1 MSNPLSRI
9 LGNRRLLL
17 ASASPRRRQLLSAIW
32 PDVEIVTL
40 HNVNENY
47 PVNLPPER
55 VASFLSRKKAESYLS
70 ELQPDDI
77 LITADTVVVNRNM
90 VVGKPS
96 SPAEATRMLAQLS
109 GHTHKVITGVTI
121 AAGKRMETFD
131 VTTEVD
137 FDELTADEIG
147 FYIDEFKPF
156 DKAGSYGIQEWIG
169 YIGIKAIRGD
179 FYNVMGL
186 PVNALYSRL
195 KAMLAPAASRYT
207 PLY

>member
-1 MSNPLSRI
+1 MANPLTRI
-9 LGNRRLLL
+9 LGHRRLLL
-17 ASASPRRRQLLSAIW
+17 ASASPRRRQLLSALW
-32 PDVEIVTL
+32 PEVETVTL
-40 HNVNENY
+40 HNVDETY
-47 PVNLPPER
+47 PVNLAPEK
-55 VASFLSRKKAESYLS
+55 VASFLSRKKAESYLR
-70 ELQPDDI
+70 ELSQDDI
-77 LITADTVVVNRNM
+77 LITADTVVVNRGM

-121 AAGKRMETFD
+121 ATATRMDTFD
-131 VTTEVD
+131 VSTEVD
-137 FDELTADEIG
+137 FEELSADEIG
-147 FYIDEFKPF
+147 FYVDEFKPF

-195 KAMLAPAASRYT
+195 KALLAPTASRYT
-207 PLY
+207 PLF